1 MDSHQWR
8 LQLDKLAEMKAMLI
22 SVNPSLE
29 EQAERQMRHLYD
41 IFANLSK
48 LENEAATAGMLKK
61 GKVKTQADKIGG
73 ELQDYFM
80 RTVRDFADLFKK
92 EQRDTITIVPK
103 LQAIKPEE
111 TKAIAT
117 LSFPSIAA
125 GNPEDFQKLY
135 GFAETF
141 SKRSVALYQEIS
153 RDTKTLLDENKRT
166 VETYERH
173 IIIDKGEVATT
184 VSTGD
189 ISRLSIMNLIL
200 LMEKLKVDRTY
211 LDSRKDEVSRMLS
224 VHLVSDIDSLSSS
237 AETASREGLELPV
250 DFGQKLRV
258 LGRDA
263 AKATNLTT
271 LMSLDGQLQAA
282 RTQMA
287 NMLRDK
293 IINIKH
299 EVTTKIVE
307 GGIPT
312 TADIIPPAPVAGI
325 ENNDIASLLSSLGR
339 MAEWTGQVRIALKD
353 RVEDLLQEIEKA
365 AEAPADAGIRD
376 LPAVKQFLA
385 DSRAQ
390 LGKADIDAMVRI
402 YLKARTMQ
410 DEERKFITE
419 KIRSYLTRFS
429 ELATSADR
437 VLDYAQLSKKAPK
450 VDELQSGGIAYLLQS
465 LGQLKQAVDSGVNTF
480 RDACN
485 QEIEAIIEDLQ
496 TIKPV
501 YAEIFMPITERL
513 EEGKQKLHKLKEF
526 AEIRSEMRNIKDT
539 ILVMAK
545 EALENLRYRLGVKIR
560 LAAAKL
566 MGSGVEIPPDVQ
578 EGIAELNNTG
588 VAAETVFSLPAIAR
602 KMIEI
607 YEQRISSKVIEL
619 LMAEVTKLEQSFAKA
634 RSIGVDLEKE
644 LKILADLRTEP
655 PEELEGAAESFDRLQ
670 KLTTSPIVLQKI
682 KSRASEAYVQI
693 KNAVT
698 AFEQQGMAESVER
711 MKSLIEQVPAQL
723 ASQPKHVFESLD
735 VCLTLASIQ
744 EEMISMIKTI
754 SNKGRQEYE
763 KTLRERSKYYS
774 TIERVYEKHPKD
786 FSALI
791 YPLDKMKKMESDLAS
806 ARMLDDALKLFNQL
820 KESRKGWIEKAEKM
834 DEWHKSLKMY
844 MAGFSPGASADQR
857 QKFIDEAIKKIK
869 DTYSREDISSYLSWA
884 VKEIVASMMEKRT

>member
-1 MDSHQWR
+1 

-22 SVNPSLE
+22 SINPSLE
-29 EQAERQMRHLYD
+29 EQAERQMHHIYD

-61 GKVKTQADKIGG
+61 GKMKTQVDKVAS

-80 RTVRDFADLFKK
+80 RTVRDFADLYRK
-92 EQRDTITIVPK
+92 EQRDIIAMAPR

-111 TKAIAT
+111 TKAIST
-117 LSFPSIAA
+117 LSFPNIAA
-125 GNPEDFQKLY
+125 GNPEDFQKLH

-141 SKRSVALYQEIS
+141 SKRAVALHQDLAGET
-153 RDTKTLLDENKRT
+153 RTLLDENKRT
-166 VETYERH
+166 VETYQRH
-173 IIIDKGEVATT
+173 VTIDTGEVATT
-184 VSTGD
+184 VSTDD
-189 ISRLSIMNLIL
+189 ISRLPVMSLIL
-200 LMEKLKVDRTY
+200 LMEKLRAERTY
-211 LDSRKDEVSRMLS
+211 LDGRKDEVSRMLS
-224 VHLVSDIDSLSSS
+224 VHLISDVDSLSSS
-237 AETASREGLELPV
+237 AETASKIGLELPV

-258 LGRDA
+258 LARDA

-271 LMSLDGQLQAA
+271 LMSLDNQLQSA
-282 RTQMA
+282 RTQLA
-287 NMLRDK
+287 NMLRDR

-299 EVTTKIVE
+299 EVTTKIVD

-312 TADIIPPAPVAGI
+312 TADIIPQAPLAGI
-325 ENNDIASLLSSLGR
+325 EREDIASLLSSLGK
-339 MAEWTGQVRIALKD
+339 MAEWTGQVRLALKD
-353 RVEDLLQEIEKA
+353 RIEDILQEIDKA
-365 AEAPADAGIRD
+365 LEAPADSGIKD
-376 LPAVKQFLA
+376 TAAVKQFLA

-390 LGKADIDAMVRI
+390 LGKADVDALVRV

-410 DEERKFITE
+410 EDERRFIIE
-419 KIRSYLTRFS
+419 KIRSYLGRFN

-465 LGQLKQAVDSGVNTF
+465 LGQLKQAVDSGVATF

-513 EEGKQKLHKLKEF
+513 DEGKQKLQKIKEF

-539 ILVMAK
+539 ILAMAK

-566 MGSGVEIPPDVQ
+566 MGAGVEIPPEVQ

-607 YEQRISSKVIEL
+607 YEQKISSKVIEL
-619 LMAEVTKLEQSFAKA
+619 LMAEVTKLESSFGKA
-634 RSIGVDLEKE
+634 RIIGVDLDKE
-644 LKILADLRTEP
+644 LAVLASIRSEP

-670 KLTTSPIVLQKI
+670 KLTTSPVVLQKI

-693 KNAVT
+693 RNAVA
-698 AFEQQGMAESVER
+698 AFEQQGMADSVGR
-711 MKSLIEQVPAQL
+711 LKTLIEEVPTQL
-723 ASQPKHVFESLD
+723 AAQPKHVFESLD
-735 VCLTLASIQ
+735 VCLTLANIQ
-744 EEMISMIKTI
+744 EEMITMIKTM
-754 SNKGRQEYE
+754 SNKDRQEYE
-763 KTLRERSKYYS
+763 KNLRERSKYYS

-791 YPLDKMKKMESDLAS
+791 YPLDKMKKLESDLGS
-806 ARMLDDALKLFNQL
+806 ARMLDDALKLFNQI
-820 KESRKGWIEKAEKM
+820 KELRKGWVDKAEKM
-834 DEWHKSLKMY
+834 DEWHKTLKMY
-844 MAGFSPGASADQR
+844 MAGFSPGSSSDQR
-857 QKFIDEAIKKIK
+857 QKFVDEAIKKIK

-884 VKEIVASMMEKRT
+884 VKEIVASMMEKRA

>member
-1 MDSHQWR
+1 

-22 SVNPSLE
+22 SINPSLE
-29 EQAERQMRHLYD
+29 EQAERQMHHIYD

-61 GKVKTQADKIGG
+61 GKMKTQVDKVAS

-80 RTVRDFADLFKK
+80 RTVRDFADLFRK
-92 EQRDTITIVPK
+92 EQRDIIAMAPR

-111 TKAIAT
+111 TKAIST
-117 LSFPSIAA
+117 LSFPNIAA
-125 GNPEDFQKLY
+125 GNPEDFQKLH
-135 GFAETF
+135 GFAEAF
-141 SKRSVALYQEIS
+141 SKRAVTLHQDLAGE
-153 RDTKTLLDENKRT
+153 TKTLLDENKRT
-166 VETYERH
+166 VETYQRH
-173 IIIDKGEVATT
+173 VTIDTGEVATT
-184 VSTGD
+184 VSTDD
-189 ISRLSIMNLIL
+189 ISRLPVMSLIL
-200 LMEKLKVDRTY
+200 LMEKLRAERTY
-211 LDSRKDEVSRMLS
+211 LDGRKDEVTRMLS
-224 VHLVSDIDSLSSS
+224 VHLVSDIDSLSAS
-237 AETASREGLELPV
+237 AETASKLGLELPV

-258 LGRDA
+258 LGRDS

-271 LMSLDGQLQAA
+271 LMSLDNQLQSA
-282 RTQMA
+282 RTQLA
-287 NMLRDK
+287 NLLRDR

-299 EVTTKIVE
+299 EVTTKIVD

-312 TADIIPPAPVAGI
+312 TADIIPQAPLAGI
-325 ENNDIASLLSSLGR
+325 EREDIASLLSSLGK
-339 MAEWTGQVRIALKD
+339 MAEWTAQVRLALKD
-353 RVEDLLQEIEKA
+353 RIEDILQEIGKA
-365 AEAPADAGIRD
+365 LEAPTDSGIKD
-376 LPAVKQFLA
+376 TAAVKQFLA

-390 LGKADIDAMVRI
+390 LGKADVDALTRV

-410 DEERKFITE
+410 DDERRFITE
-419 KIRSYLTRFS
+419 KIRSYLGRFN

-465 LGQLKQAVDSGVNTF
+465 LGQLKQSVDSGVATF

-496 TIKPV
+496 TIKPA

-513 EEGKQKLHKLKEF
+513 DEGKQKLQRINEF

-566 MGSGVEIPPDVQ
+566 MGAGVEIPPEVQ

-607 YEQRISSKVIEL
+607 YEQKISSKVIEL
-619 LMAEVTKLEQSFAKA
+619 LMAEVTKLETSFGKA
-634 RSIGVDLEKE
+634 RIIGVDLGKE
-644 LKILADLRTEP
+644 LQVLASIRSEP
-655 PEELEGAAESFDRLQ
+655 PEDLEAAADSFDRLQ

-693 KNAVT
+693 RNAVA
-698 AFEQQGMAESVER
+698 AFEQQGMADSVGR
-711 MKSLIEQVPAQL
+711 LKTLIDEVPTQL
-723 ASQPKHVFESLD
+723 AAQPKHVFESLD
-735 VCLTLASIQ
+735 VCLTLANIQ
-744 EEMISMIKTI
+744 EEMITMIKTM
-754 SNKGRQEYE
+754 SSKDRQEYE

-791 YPLDKMKKMESDLAS
+791 YPLDKMKKLESDLAS
-806 ARMLDDALKLFNQL
+806 ARMLDEALKLFNQV
-820 KESRKGWIEKAEKM
+820 KELRKGWVEKAEKM
-834 DEWHKSLKMY
+834 DEWHKTLKMY
-844 MAGFSPGASADQR
+844 MTGFSPGASSDQR
-857 QKFIDEAIKKIK
+857 QKFVDEAIKKIK

-884 VKEIVASMMEKRT
+884 VKEIVASMMEKRA

>member
-29 EQAERQMRHLYD
+29 EQTERQTRHLYD
-41 IFANLSK
+41 IFANFSK

-61 GKVKTQADKIGG
+61 GKVKAQVEKVAS

-80 RTVRDFADLFKK
+80 RTVRDFADLLKK
-92 EQRDTITIVPK
+92 EQRDVIAILPK

-111 TKAIAT
+111 AKAIAT

-141 SKRSVALYQEIS
+141 SKRSVALHQEIS
-153 RDTKTLLDENKRT
+153 RETRTLLDENKRT
-166 VETYERH
+166 VETYQRH
-173 IIIDKGEVATT
+173 VSIDTGEVATT
-184 VSTGD
+184 TSTDD
-189 ISRLSIMNLIL
+189 ISSLSVMNLIL
-200 LMEKLKVDRTY
+200 LLERLKAERTY

-224 VHLVSDIDSLSSS
+224 VHLVSDIDSLSVSV
-237 AETASREGLELPV
+237 ETASKLGLELPM
-250 DFGQKLRV
+250 DFSQKLRV
-258 LGRDA
+258 LARDA
-263 AKATNLTT
+263 GKATNLTT
-271 LMSLDGQLQAA
+271 LMSLDNQLQSV

-287 NMLRDK
+287 NMLRDR

-312 TADIIPPAPVAGI
+312 TADIIPQAPVAGI
-325 ENNDIASLLSSLGR
+325 ENLDISSLLSSLGR

-353 RVEDLLQEIEKA
+353 RTEDLLQQIDKA
-365 AEAPADAGIRD
+365 AEVPADAGIKD
-376 LPAVKQFLA
+376 LPAVKQFLS
-385 DSRAQ
+385 DSRSQ
-390 LGKADIDAMVRI
+390 LDKADIDAMIRI
-402 YLKARTMQ
+402 YLKARTME
-410 DEERKFITE
+410 DEQRKFITE
-419 KIRSYLTRFS
+419 KIRSYLARFN

-450 VDELQSGGIAYLLQS
+450 VEELQSGSTLYLLQA
-465 LGQLKQAVDSGVNTF
+465 LGQLKQAVDSGVATF

-501 YAEIFMPITERL
+501 YAEIFVPITERL
-513 EEGKQKLHKLKEF
+513 EEGKQKLQKLKEF

-566 MGSGVEIPPDVQ
+566 MGSGVEIPPEVQ
-578 EGIAELNNTG
+578 EGIAELNNIG
-588 VAAETVFSLPAIAR
+588 VVAETVFSLPAVAR
-602 KMIEI
+602 KMIEV
-607 YEQRISSKVIEL
+607 YEQKISSKVIEL
-619 LMAEVTKLEQSFAKA
+619 LMVKVTDLETSFSKA
-634 RSIGVDLEKE
+634 RSIGVDLDKE
-644 LKILADLRTEP
+644 LQILADLRSEP
-655 PEELEGAAESFDRLQ
+655 PQELEGAAESFDRLQ
-670 KLTTSPIVLQKI
+670 KLTTSPVVLQKI

-693 KNAVT
+693 NNAIAT
-698 AFEQQGMAESVER
+698 FEEQGMGDSVSNL
-711 MKSLIEQVPAQL
+711 KALIEKVPDQL
-723 ASQPKHVFESLD
+723 ASQPKHVYESLE
-735 VCLTLASIQ
+735 VCLTLANIQ
-744 EEMISMIKTI
+744 EQMIAMIKSI
-754 SNKGRQEYE
+754 SNKDRQDYE
-763 KTLRERSKYYS
+763 KTLKERSKYYS

-786 FSALI
+786 FSNLI

-806 ARMLDDALKLFNQL
+806 ARMLDDALKLFNQI
-820 KESRKGWIEKAEKM
+820 KELRKGWIEKAEKM

-844 MAGFSPGASADQR
+844 MAGFSPGASSDQR
-857 QKFIDEAIKKIK
+857 QKFVEEAIKKIK
-869 DTYSREDISSYLSWA
+869 ETYSRDDISSYLSWA
-884 VKEIVASMMEKRT
+884 VKELVATMLEKRG